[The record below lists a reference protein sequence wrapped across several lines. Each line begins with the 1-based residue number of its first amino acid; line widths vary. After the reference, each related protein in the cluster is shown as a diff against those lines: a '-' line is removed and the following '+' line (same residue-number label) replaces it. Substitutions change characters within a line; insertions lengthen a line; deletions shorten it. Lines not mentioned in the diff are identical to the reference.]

1 MKAFSDGWKTLFLL
15 TFITVSAGVLAQDK
29 PIAGDLFPRKYKVG
43 DQYRYRLTTE
53 QLYNGK
59 WNATSVVVME
69 LTVVLD
75 STGVPFDEVRSLS
88 KKLYM
93 PGDTTNKDAEAL
105 GVKPYRISLHPDGTI
120 AIPKIEVPGMTGPIT
135 DFITF
140 FVAVGPQSRI
150 TTLGKKGDS
159 LVKKEPVK
167 GNFANGKNILYGED
181 CLAITGYI
189 TDVTR
194 DKVKLRTAFL
204 PPAQSCLTFLV
215 DDMDKPVVTGV
226 RNNFQMVQPT
236 SPGKYNVQ
244 FGNELF
250 YINSTVSRKD
260 GKITGADMSNTL
272 QLTLRINCDSTYKN
286 WQTEIPFHIQR
297 NLKLELLP

>member
-1 MKAFSDGWKTLFLL
+1 MNTSSYIMKFLL
-15 TFITVSAGVLAQDK
+15 LFTYLTAYTSLLAQERQV
-29 PIAGDLFPRKYKVG
+29 AGHLFPRKYKVG
-43 DQYRYRLTTE
+43 DRYRYRLTTE
-53 QLYNGK
+53 QSYNGK
-59 WNATSVVVME
+59 WNATTVVVME

-75 STGVPFDEVRSLS
+75 SAGMPCDEVRSLS
-88 KKLYM
+88 KMVYM

-105 GVKPYRISLHPDGTI
+105 AVQPYRISLHPDGSI

-140 FVAVGPQSRI
+140 FVAVSPQSRI
-150 TTLGKKGDS
+150 TTLENKGDS

-167 GNFANGKNILYGED
+167 GNFANGKSILYGED
-181 CLAITGYI
+181 CLAITAYI
-189 TDVTR
+189 TDVASHE
-194 DKVKLRTAFL
+194 VKLRTAFL
-204 PPAQSCLTFLV
+204 PPAQPCLGFLV
-215 DDMDKPVVTGV
+215 DDMEKPVVAGV
-226 RNNFQMVQPT
+226 RNNFQMVQPA

-260 GKITGADMSNTL
+260 GKITAADMSNTL
-272 QLTLRINCDSTYKN
+272 QLSLRINCDSTYKN

-297 NLKLELLP
+297 NLKLELLL

>member
-1 MKAFSDGWKTLFLL
+1 MKASSYVMKVLLLFICL
-15 TFITVSAGVLAQDK
+15 TASASLLAQDK
-29 PIAGDLFPRKYKVG
+29 QVAGQLFPRKYKVG
-43 DQYRYRLTTE
+43 DRYRYRLTTE

-59 WNATSVVVME
+59 WNATTVVVME

-75 STGVPFDEVRSLS
+75 SAGIPCDEVRSLS
-88 KKLYM
+88 QVIYT
-93 PGDTTNKDAEAL
+93 PRDTTNMDKEAL
-105 GVKPYRISLHPDGTI
+105 SVKPYRISLYPDGSLS
-120 AIPKIEVPGMTGPIT
+120 IPKIDVPGMTGPIT

-140 FVAVGPQSRI
+140 FVAVSPQSRI
-150 TTLGKKGDS
+150 TTLEKKGDS

-167 GNFANGKNILYGED
+167 GNFANGKSILYGED
-181 CLAITGYI
+181 CLAITAYI
-189 TDVTR
+189 TDITR
-194 DKVKLRTAFL
+194 KEVKLRTAFL
-204 PPAQSCLTFLV
+204 PPVQPCLTFLV
-215 DDMDKPVVTGV
+215 GDMEKPVVAGV

-272 QLTLRINCDSTYKN
+272 QLTLRINCDSSYKN
-286 WQTEIPFHIQR
+286 WQTEMPFHIQR